1 MSIRLSLRI
10 QECFD
15 RLSPAEQKLA
25 RLILERKDDI
35 LTYSATEMA
44 ELADVS
50 KATAARLFR
59 SLGYADFNEVR
70 EQSREERNRTEPY
83 RYSLATR
90 TEPHLGKSIGAH
102 LELEISNLTRTFEEL
117 SSERLNQAAGLLKEA
132 PKVWFLGLGP
142 EEGIAR
148 LGRLLISRLRHDV
161 MQIGLHQAS
170 WAEDLAMMGPRDGLV
185 VVTLKPRPRLLRPI
199 LDYAKTTRVN
209 TIMLTDQMS
218 QLWAQ
223 RYASIVLPCHVA
235 SHALGPSYTA
245 IASAM
250 RLLAMAVAERVGLR
264 AAERL
269 ELIAEIHEELDDTE

>member
-10 QECFD
+10 QERFD

-44 ELADVS
+44 ELAEVS

-59 SLGYADFNEVR
+59 SLGYSDFNEVR

-83 RYSLATR
+83 RYSLSTR
-90 TEPHLGKSIGAH
+90 TERHLGKSIGAH
-102 LELEISNLTRTFEEL
+102 LDLEIANLTRTFEEL
-117 SSERLNQAAGLLKEA
+117 SSELLHQAAGLIKDA

-148 LGRLLISRLRHDV
+148 LGRLLVSRLRHDV
-161 MQIGLHQAS
+161 MQIGLHTAS
-170 WAEDLAMMGPRDGLV
+170 WAEDLALMGPRDALV
-185 VVTLKPRPRLLRPI
+185 VITLKPRPRLLRPI
-199 LDYAKTTRVN
+199 LDYARTTRANIIVV
-209 TIMLTDQMS
+209 TDQMS
-218 QLWAQ
+218 MLWA
-223 RYASIVLPCHVA
+223 RKFASAVLPCHVA
-235 SHALGPSYTA
+235 SHGLGPSYTA
-245 IASAM
+245 MASAIH
-250 RLLAMAVAERVGLR
+250 LLALAFAERAGDR

>member
-1 MSIRLSLRI
+1 MSVRLNLRI

-90 TEPHLGKSIGAH
+90 AEPHLGKSIGAH

-117 SSERLNQAAGLLKEA
+117 SSERLHQAAGLLKDA

-148 LGRLLISRLRHDV
+148 LGRVLVSRLRHDV

-185 VVTLKPRPRLLRPI
+185 VITLKPRPRLLRAV

-218 QLWAQ
+218 LVWAQ
-223 RYASIVLPCHVA
+223 KYASVVLPCHVA

-250 RLLAMAVAERVGLR
+250 RLLAMALAERVGVR

>member
-10 QECFD
+10 QDCYD

-44 ELADVS
+44 DLAQVS

-83 RYSLATR
+83 RYSIGSSAER
-90 TEPHLGKSIGAH
+90 HFGKSIGAH
-102 LELEISNLTRTFEEL
+102 LELEIANLTRTFEEL
-117 SSERLNQAAGLLKEA
+117 GSDRLQQAAGLIKEA

-148 LGRLLISRLRHDV
+148 LGRLLMSRLRHDV
-161 MQIGLHQAS
+161 VQIGLHQGA
-170 WAEDLAMMGPRDGLV
+170 WAEDLAMTGPRDALV
-185 VVTLKPRPRLLRPI
+185 VISLKPRPRLLRPI
-199 LDYAKTTRVN
+199 LDYARTTRVN
-209 TIMLTDQMS
+209 IIMITDQMS
-218 QLWAQ
+218 VAWA
-223 RYASIVLPCHVA
+223 RKYSSVVLPCHVA
-235 SHALGPSYTA
+235 SHGIGPSYTA
-245 IASAM
+245 IASAV
-250 RLLAMAVAERVGLR
+250 RLLSVALAERTGAR

>member
-10 QECFD
+10 QERFD

-35 LTYSATEMA
+35 LTYSATELA
-44 ELADVS
+44 ELAEVS

-83 RYSLATR
+83 RYSLTAR

-117 SSERLNQAAGLLKEA
+117 SSERLNQAAGLLKDA

-185 VVTLKPRPRLLRPI
+185 VITLKPRPRLLRPI

-218 QLWAQ
+218 LVWAQ
-223 RYASIVLPCHVA
+223 KYASVVLPCHVA

>member
-10 QECFD
+10 QECYD

-44 ELADVS
+44 ELAQVS

-83 RYSLATR
+83 RYSQGLR
-90 TEPHLGKSIGAH
+90 TEPHFGKSIGAH
-102 LELEISNLTRTFEEL
+102 LDLEIANLTRTFEEL
-117 SSERLNQAAGLLKEA
+117 STERLHQGAGLLKDA

-148 LGRLLISRLRHDV
+148 LGRLLLSRLRHDV

-170 WAEDLAMMGPRDGLV
+170 WAEDLAMMGPRDALV
-185 VVTLKPRPRLLRPI
+185 VITLKPRPRLMRPI

-209 TIMLTDQMS
+209 IIMLTDQMS
-218 QLWAQ
+218 VLWAQ
-223 RYASIVLPCHVA
+223 KYAGVVLPCHVA
-235 SHALGPSYTA
+235 SHGLGPSYTA
-245 IASAM
+245 MASAV
-250 RLLAMAVAERVGLR
+250 RLLAVAFAERAGER
-264 AAERL
+264 ATERL
-269 ELIAEIHEELDDTE
+269 DLIAEIHEELDDTE

>member
-1 MSIRLSLRI
+1 MSVRLSLRI
-10 QECFD
+10 QERFD

-50 KATAARLFR
+50 KATAARFFR

-102 LELEISNLTRTFEEL
+102 LELEIANLTRTFEEL

-148 LGRLLISRLRHDV
+148 LGRLLVSRLRHDV

-218 QLWAQ
+218 VVWAQ
-223 RYASIVLPCHVA
+223 RYASVVLPCHVA

-250 RLLAMAVAERVGLR
+250 RLLAMSLAERVGLR

>member
-10 QECFD
+10 QERYD

-44 ELADVS
+44 ELAQVS

-83 RYSLATR
+83 RYSIASQ
-90 TEPHLGKSIGAH
+90 TERQFGKSIGAH
-102 LELEISNLTRTFEEL
+102 LDLEIANLTRTFEEM
-117 SSERLNQAAGLLKEA
+117 SSDRLQLAAGLIREA

-148 LGRLLISRLRHDV
+148 LGRLLMSRLRHDV

-170 WAEDLAMMGPRDGLV
+170 WAEDLAMMGPRDALV
-185 VVTLKPRPRLLRPI
+185 AISLKPRPRLLRPI
-199 LDYAKTTRVN
+199 LEYSRTTRVN
-209 TIMLTDQMS
+209 IIMVTDQIS
-218 QLWAQ
+218 LLWAQ
-223 RYASIVLPCHVA
+223 KYASVVLPCHVA
-235 SHALGPSYTA
+235 SHGVGPSYTA
-245 IASAM
+245 MASAV
-250 RLLAMAVAERVGLR
+250 RLLSVAFAERAGER